1 MTRHADTAEIGCEEA
16 LRRLADY
23 LKRELEPRE
32 HTAVEQHI
40 DRCRA
45 CFSRA
50 EFERLLQERLT
61 ELGREETPAHLQ
73 SRIRKLIGG

>member
-1 MTRHADTAEIGCEEA
+1 MTDRPGIGCEEA
-16 LRRLADY
+16 LRQIADY
-23 LKRELEPRE
+23 LKRELEPGQ
-32 HTAVEQHI
+32 HAAVEQHV

-61 ELGREETPAHLQ
+61 DLGREETPAHLQ